1 MLNSLLK
8 LRFVIDQDGDGVT
21 ITLPD
26 IPCQPEKFN
35 LIWVT
40 EVLAAFTVN
49 SNEPKAVVLVQSP
62 GFGGIGVVVVVV
74 DVVVDVVVVV
84 GVVDVVVVVGV
95 VGLSL
100 HPEKLKIR
108 AMKIKMAQRFMTTSA
123 FR

>member
-84 GVVDVVVVVGV
+84 GVV
-95 VGLSL
+95 GLSL